1 MGYDGIT
8 TTLEYDGIDNI
19 GGRTHKNW
27 PVQLWPE
34 EVTLKATSLHILKS
48 SSSAASIAWV
58 QWQKVKIDPK

>member
-19 GGRTHKNW
+19 DGRTRKNW
-27 PVQLWPE
+27 LVQLWPE

-48 SSSAASIAWV
+48 NSSAASIAWV
-58 QWQKVKIDPK
+58 QWQKIKIDPK